1 VRVLSS
7 SLAPGIE
14 HFSRPIAT
22 TRKSTE
28 SGVDLDLVK
37 QTCLLLNTAD
47 YCQTT
52 ALEVCL
58 TRILTTHSPDRFS
71 ARREIQRKDKS
82 RI

>member
-1 VRVLSS
+1 VRVLVS
-7 SLAPGIE
+7 SLVPGIE
-14 HFSRPIAT
+14 HFSRPVAT

-58 TRILTTHSPDRFS
+58 TKILATYSSDRFL
-71 ARREIQRKDKS
+71 ARREI
-82 RI
+82 